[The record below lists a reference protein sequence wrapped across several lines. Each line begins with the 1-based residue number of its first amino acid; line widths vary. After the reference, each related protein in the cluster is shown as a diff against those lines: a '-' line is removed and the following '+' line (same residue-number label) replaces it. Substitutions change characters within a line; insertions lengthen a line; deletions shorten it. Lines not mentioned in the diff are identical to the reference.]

1 MKTLD
6 EEALARLDA
15 TLGMVHGSDL
25 GAHLK
30 RDAVLLVADQLD
42 LRTAAIAVAQDDAPR
57 VAAWL
62 GAGLLRRPTD
72 AEREAWLA
80 APERR
85 WLAVIVQ
92 PFVFIQDLV

>member
-1 MKTLD
+1 
-6 EEALARLDA
+6 
-15 TLGMVHGSDL
+15 
-25 GAHLK
+25 
-30 RDAVLLVADQLD
+30 
-42 LRTAAIAVAQDDAPR
+42 

-85 WLAVIVQ
+85 WRAVIVQ